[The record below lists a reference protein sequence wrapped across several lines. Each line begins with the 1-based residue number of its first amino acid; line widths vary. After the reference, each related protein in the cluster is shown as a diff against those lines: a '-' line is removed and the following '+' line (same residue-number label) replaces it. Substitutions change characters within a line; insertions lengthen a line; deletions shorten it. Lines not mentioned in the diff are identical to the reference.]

1 MARKNAPAPI
11 ATPVFILSVDVDDDD
26 DKASSMAMVDCCFE
40 VSPVFMS
47 DDASSTVN
55 PSSLSRETVSFLFVV
70 SLSGSGDS
78 LLPMVIDSEHRH
90 IYSRGCERCQ
100 GVATQNNKT
109 KNNNETVVVSFI
121 VSYGQSYYTRC

>member
-1 MARKNAPAPI
+1 MARKNTPAPI

-26 DKASSMAMVDCCFE
+26 DDKASSTAMVDFCFE

-78 LLPMVIDSEHRH
+78 LLPMVIK
-90 IYSRGCERCQ
+90 RGCERCQ
-100 GVATQNNKT
+100 GVASQNNEYRK
-109 KNNNETVVVSFI
+109 KIAGQVIVV
-121 VSYGQSYYTRC
+121 